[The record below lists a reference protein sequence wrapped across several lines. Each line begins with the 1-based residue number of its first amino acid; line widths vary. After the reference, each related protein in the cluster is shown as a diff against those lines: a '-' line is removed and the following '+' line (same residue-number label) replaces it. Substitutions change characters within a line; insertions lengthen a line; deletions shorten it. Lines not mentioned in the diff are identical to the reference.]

1 MTIARGKIRIYA
13 MNDKERIGARIIEL
27 RNELNLKQEEL
38 AQMSGL
44 TRSTI
49 SKIERGRYNVSLD
62 ILSKLV
68 RPLGVKIELV
78 KAAE

>member
-1 MTIARGKIRIYA
+1 MS
-13 MNDKERIGARIIEL
+13 DKERIGARIVEL
-27 RNELNLKQEEL
+27 RNELNMTQEDL
-38 AQMSGL
+38 AQKSGL

-49 SKIERGRYNVSLD
+49 SKIEKGKYNVSVD

-78 KAAE
+78 KDLS